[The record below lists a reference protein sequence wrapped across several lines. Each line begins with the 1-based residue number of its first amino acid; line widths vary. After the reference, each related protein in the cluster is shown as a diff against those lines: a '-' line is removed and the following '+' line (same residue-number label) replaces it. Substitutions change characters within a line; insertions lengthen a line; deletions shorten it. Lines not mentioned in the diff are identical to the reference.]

1 MKHIPKAWGIAVI
14 ALLIGAPLLAQTS
27 GRIVGTVTD
36 KSGAAVP
43 GAVVSASSPALQGV
57 QTTTTDSKGE
67 YRFLSVPP
75 GTYTIK
81 LALSGF
87 KSVERSG
94 VVVGLDRT
102 VDVPVLLEVATVSET
117 INVSGESPAIDT
129 SSTTTGVNATAD
141 LFNRLP
147 IQRDIYAI
155 ARVAPGTQNDNS
167 GTVFYGSTGAEN
179 NYIIEGLNTTGIQV
193 GTEGKTLNFD
203 FVEEIEVKTGGL
215 PAEYGRMTGG
225 DHERAHEVGRQP
237 VQGLRLRLLRGR
249 RPAGQRQHHQPA
261 TRDDHPAE
269 QHQGPVGLRRRAS
282 AATS

>member
-1 MKHIPKAWGIAVI
+1 M
-14 ALLIGAPLLAQTS
+14 
-27 GRIVGTVTD
+27 
-36 KSGAAVP
+36 
-43 GAVVSASSPALQGV
+43 
-57 QTTTTDSKGE
+57 QTTTTDSRGE
-67 YRFLSVPP
+67 FRFLSVPP
-75 GTYTIK
+75 GTYTVK
-81 LALSGF
+81 VALSGF
-87 KSVERSG
+87 KTVERSG
-94 VVVGLDRT
+94 IVVGLDRT
-102 VDVPVLLEVATVSET
+102 VDVAVQLEVATVSET

-225 DHERAHEVGRQP
+225 IMNVLTKSGGNQFKGSVFGFYEGG
-237 VQGLRLRLLRGR
+237 GLQANDSTTSQ
-249 RPAGQRQHHQPA
+249 RPATTTQLSNIKDRWDFGGELGGYLVKDKLWFFGSYNR
-261 TRDDHPAE
+261 TSRTDDRTVIGE
-269 QHQGPVGLRRRAS
+269 L
-282 AATS
+282 TSPGSPPSGR